1 MRQRRR
7 VEIVSLST
15 WGTGV
20 LIGVR
25 YRGARALSSQ
35 RAVSMIMG
43 MSRLSLRARGP
54 SHISSPDKPGNI
66 QSSMTRSGGVSERR
80 GSGSSPRSTC
90 SASHA
95 ASRGE
100 QACHER

>member
-1 MRQRRR
+1 MWQRRR
-7 VEIVSLST
+7 VEIVRLST

-43 MSRLSLRARGP
+43 EVATVVARL
-54 SHISSPDKPGNI
+54 
-66 QSSMTRSGGVSERR
+66 RSV
-80 GSGSSPRSTC
+80 
-90 SASHA
+90 AYL
-95 ASRGE
+95 
-100 QACHER
+100 